1 MTASASAYPFDL
13 VLPARYE
20 REPGPFPLLLFLH
33 GRGERGT
40 DLERVRRHGPPRRA
54 RQASR
59 PPLLD
64 AFVIVSPQCPA
75 DQEWSPAALVT
86 LLAAVETDL
95 RIDPDRR
102 YLTGISMGGHGAW
115 ELALA
120 QPERWAAL
128 CPIGGW
134 SDPARAARLHHLP
147 VWIVHSAGDEAV
159 PVAASD
165 ALFAALQG
173 GHADVTYTRY
183 HGLDHVATWQAA
195 YGRSML
201 YEWFLAHSRRRP

>member
-1 MTASASAYPFDL
+1 MTAAASPYPFDL
-13 VLPARYE
+13 VLPTRYGL
-20 REPGPFPLLLFLH
+20 EPEPFPLLLFLH

-40 DLERVRRHGPPRRA
+40 DLELVRRHGPPRLV
-54 RQASR
+54 RQADH
-59 PPLLD
+59 PPRLD
-64 AFVIVSPQCPA
+64 AFIIVSPQCPA
-75 DQEWSPAALVT
+75 DQEWSPARLAA
-86 LLAAVETDL
+86 LLAAVENDL

-128 CPIGGW
+128 CPICGW
-134 SDPARAARLHHLP
+134 SDPARAVRLQSLP

-159 PVAASD
+159 PVSASD
-165 ALFAALQG
+165 AMFAALQSVD
-173 GHADVTYTRY
+173 ADVTYTRY
-183 HGLDHVATWQAA
+183 PALDHVATWEAA
-195 YGRSML
+195 YSRSML